1 MASVV
6 HRRDGDTEPLSVPNP
21 GRWMQGTGMG
31 GSGGAGSGR
40 CWRRGGEAPFRKGR
54 K

>member
-6 HRRDGDTEPLSVPNP
+6 HGRDGDTEPLSVPNP

-31 GSGGAGSGR
+31 VGAAGSGR
-40 CWRRGGEAPFRKGR
+40 CWRRGGEAPLRKGR